1 MKKNWKNEDWWISSF
16 NFKDEVRKDMDIAES
31 IEFHDATLRDGEQT
45 PGVVL
50 KKEEKIEIAKRLAEA
65 GVHRIEA
72 GMPAVSEEDRKA
84 IEEIK
89 KLNLRSKIFG
99 FVRAKE
105 EDIVM
110 CSECGVD
117 GVIIEIPIGKP
128 KLELQFGW
136 DVNIIIERSIEA
148 ITKAKEHGLYTV
160 YFPYDTTR
168 ADEADL
174 ERLLTE
180 VMKASPP
187 DSIGLVDTMGCTLP
201 GAIAYMIRLIKQKT
215 NLPVEI
221 HTHNDFGLS
230 LANSLQAIMSGAS
243 VVHCCVNGIGE
254 RTGNCSLEEIVVAC
268 KLLLGLDVNIDIKR
282 LVELSKL
289 VEEMTGFKLAKNKP
303 IVGESNFTRESGIG
317 ADALLT
323 APLAMFAMN
332 PRFLGR
338 QPELVLGKKS
348 GMTSIEMK
356 LKRYNIELDEEAKKA
371 LLSDVKSLGIQKKGV
386 LTDEEFL
393 ALTKRYSK

>member
-1 MKKNWKNEDWWISSF
+1 
-16 NFKDEVRKDMDIAES
+16 
-31 IEFHDATLRDGEQT
+31 
-45 PGVVL
+45 
-50 KKEEKIEIAKRLAEA
+50 
-65 GVHRIEA
+65 
-72 GMPAVSEEDRKA
+72 
-84 IEEIK
+84 
-89 KLNLRSKIFG
+89 
-99 FVRAKE
+99 
-105 EDIVM
+105 
-110 CSECGVD
+110 
-117 GVIIEIPIGKP
+117 
-128 KLELQFGW
+128 
-136 DVNIIIERSIEA
+136 
-148 ITKAKEHGLYTV
+148 
-160 YFPYDTTR
+160 
-168 ADEADL
+168 
-174 ERLLTE
+174 
-180 VMKASPP
+180 
-187 DSIGLVDTMGCTLP
+187 
-201 GAIAYMIRLIKQKT
+201 
-215 NLPVEI
+215 
-221 HTHNDFGLS
+221 
-230 LANSLQAIMSGAS
+230 
-243 VVHCCVNGIGE
+243 
-254 RTGNCSLEEIVVAC
+254 VVAC